1 MRLSLKVKGLKGE
14 VSKILDKKGVKILK
28 EKNIGK
34 HDLLLLELKEKL
46 IPWVTDKLVSE
57 NVKIYSIEPQKISLE
72 DVFLKETDGGSE

>member
-1 MRLSLKVKGLKGE
+1 LRE
-14 VSKILDKKGVKILK
+14 TVS
-28 EKNIGK
+28 GK

-57 NVKIYSIEPQKISLE
+57 NVKIYSIEPQRSSLE